1 MLRILIVDDQL
12 SIRESI
18 KANLESEP
26 DFRVVATANDG
37 QSALKLARQLL
48 PDLMLVDLEM
58 PRVNGLELTR
68 MIHQDL
74 PSIKVIVLSMHD
86 QDGYI
91 QQSLQAGAMGY
102 LLKNTPV
109 QDLRAAI
116 RFVSRGYTQFSPGLL
131 HKVIPTVDTQP
142 IFDRHQNREDELSL
156 SSLGT
161 NSSKFKTIDSLNQ
174 KSSRVRK
181 PWQSYLPY
189 WLVGNAVLWGL
200 AILYLVFKNPTY
212 TSKWAISLPASQ
224 NSSSLSIP
232 DVGSVSSNTESPYR
246 HNLFDP
252 REDYKFLIRKPE
264 IIEQAA
270 AKVGMK
276 RSEYGQ
282 PEIEIVDNTTMM
294 ELTTEGDTPEAAQQ
308 KAIALQNVL
317 EQKIQQLRQEQISQT
332 DRNLQ
337 ASLARSKTALDNA
350 RQKLAEFR
358 GSSLLGSRDKAS
370 NLSDN
375 LEQLRRQQA
384 ETTAQLEQT
393 KVQSARLADNLGMSA
408 QSAKDAFA
416 LHSDSL
422 FQQYLAEYTRASGEM
437 VAVAAKFQKDS
448 PNVIEKKQEV
458 EQASNSLLERGGVL
472 LGRTP
477 SAELLQQLNLRTG
490 EENDSYRG
498 SLLKDIVALQSEA
511 DGLAAK
517 AAELSNQ
524 IQTIESKENRLVQQ
538 DATLARLQQEVKFAE
553 TVYSS
558 NLAKS
563 RLAESNLYDAYP
575 QIQVAIKPNLPRK
588 PSSPNPTTIALGTFM
603 GSVFLTTAI
612 ASLWAS
618 SSVEKSPLA
627 NKNHNNNN
635 HKALTPATDLNSLL
649 KK

>member
-26 DFRVVATANDG
+26 GLKVVATASNG
-37 QSALKLARQLL
+37 ISALELARQLL

-58 PRVNGLELTR
+58 PGVSGLELIK
-68 MIHQDL
+68 MIHQDF
-74 PSIKVIVLSMHD
+74 PSVKVIVLSMHD
-86 QDGYI
+86 RDSYI

-102 LLKNTPV
+102 LLKNTPAS
-109 QDLRAAI
+109 DLRSAI
-116 RFVSRGYTQFSPGLL
+116 RFVARGYIQFSPGLL
-131 HKVIPTVDTQP
+131 HKVIPTADTQSLTP
-142 IFDRHQNREDELSL
+142 PRQNRKADFTL

-161 NSSKFKTIDSLNQ
+161 SNSKFPTIDPINYQSP
-174 KSSRVRK
+174 RVRK
-181 PWQSYLPY
+181 PWRTYLPQ
-189 WLVGNAVLWGL
+189 WLMGNAVLWGL
-200 AILYLVFKNPTY
+200 AILYLVFKSPTY

-224 NSSSLSIP
+224 NSSSVTIP
-232 DVGSVSSNTESPYR
+232 DVGSVSSDIDSPYG

-270 AKVGMK
+270 AQVGME
-276 RSEYGQ
+276 RSEYGK
-282 PEIEIVDNTTMM
+282 PEIEIVDNTTMI
-294 ELTTEGDTPEAAQQ
+294 ELTTEGDTPEVAQQ
-308 KAIALQNVL
+308 KAIALQQVL
-317 EQKIQQLRQEQISQT
+317 EQKIQELRQGQISQT

-337 ASLARSKTALDNA
+337 TSLVRSKTALDLA
-350 RQKLAEFR
+350 RQELADFR
-358 GSSLLGSRDKAS
+358 GSSPLGSRDKAK
-370 NLSDN
+370 NLSSN

-384 ETTAQLEQT
+384 EITAQLEQT
-393 KVQSARLADNLGMSA
+393 RVQAARLADNLGMSA

-422 FQQYLAEYTRASGEM
+422 FQQYLAEYARASGEL
-437 VAVAAKFQKDS
+437 VAIAAKFQDDS
-448 PNVIEKKQEV
+448 PNAVEKRQEV
-458 EQASNSLLERGGVL
+458 AQARKSLLERGGVL
-472 LGRTP
+472 LGRIP
-477 SAELLQQLNLRTG
+477 SGQLLQQLNLRTG

-517 AAELSNQ
+517 ASALNQQ
-524 IQTIESKENRLVQQ
+524 IQIIEAKENQLVKQ
-538 DATLARLQQEVKFAE
+538 DATLARLEQEVKFAE

-575 QIQVAIKPNLPRK
+575 QIQVAIQPNLPRK
-588 PSSPNPTTIALGTFM
+588 PSSPDQTVVALGTFM

-612 ASLWAS
+612 ASLWVS
-618 SSVEKSPLA
+618 SSVEQSPSS
-627 NKNHNNNN
+627 NNNN
-635 HKALTPATDLNSLL
+635 HKVLTPATDLNSLL